1 MSDKRKLVI
10 LCVIGAVLA
19 VLMLGLGLNSFIFRY
34 ALSRRIPR
42 LAAIVLTGCAVA
54 ASTVVFQT
62 ITHNRILTPSIMGLD
77 SLYLFIQTSTVFVL
91 GSQSQ
96 FMTNTVLNFV
106 VSGGLMIGGTLL
118 LFRFLLRSDEGA
130 NLFQLLLVGVI
141 MGTLFD
147 SGASFMQMVIDP
159 NEFQAVQNRMFASF
173 NNIQTNVLVPAAAI
187 LVVTLIYII
196 RQAHILDVL
205 ALGREHAV
213 NLGVPYDKVT
223 VKLLAAVSVLVA
235 TSTALVGPVTFLG
248 LLIANLAREMLS
260 GYEHRWLLPTA
271 GLLGVIAL
279 IGGQLAAAHLFNLS
293 APISVIINFIG
304 GIYFISLLLR
314 ARTAD

>member
-1 MSDKRKLVI
+1 MSDRKKLLI
-10 LCVIGAVLA
+10 LCVIAIALA
-19 VLMLGLGLNSFIFRY
+19 VLMLSLGLNSFILRY

-42 LAAIVLTGCAVA
+42 LAAILLTGCAIA

-77 SLYLFIQTSTVFVL
+77 SLYLFVQTATVFVL

-96 FMTNTVLNFV
+96 IMTNAVLNFV
-106 VSGGLMIGGTLL
+106 ASGGLMIGATLL
-118 LFRFLLRSDEGA
+118 LFRFLLRGDEGA

-141 MGTLFD
+141 MGTLFS

-173 NNIQTNVLVPAAAI
+173 NNVQINVLIPAAVI
-187 LVVTLIYII
+187 LVLTLIYIF
-196 RQAHILDVL
+196 RQAQILDVL

-213 NLGVPYDKVT
+213 NLGIPYDRVT
-223 VKLLAAVSVLVA
+223 AKLLAAVSLLVA
-235 TSTALVGPVTFLG
+235 ASTALVGPVTFLG
-248 LLIANLAREMLS
+248 LLIANLAREMLR
-260 GYEHRWLLPTA
+260 GYEHRLLLPTA
-271 GLLGVIAL
+271 ALMGIIAL
-279 IGGQLAAAHLFNLS
+279 VGGQLVAEHLFNLS
-293 APISVIINFIG
+293 APISVIISFIG